1 MRFLYVQF
9 CSVSGNRTLI
19 DLFGSGRTV
28 KHCFGRSLPCM
39 FRGACI
45 RITFFLV
52 KFEKLWG
59 RVPCFSCDLLFGT
72 CKAAATATSE

>member
-1 MRFLYVQF
+1 MLELIKSNSYFLVIGILTGTQKDF
-9 CSVSGNRTLI
+9 LLK
-19 DLFGSGRTV
+19 LFSMS
-28 KHCFGRSLPCM
+28 FQS
-39 FRGACI
+39 
-45 RITFFLV
+45 ITEGFFIQFFLV